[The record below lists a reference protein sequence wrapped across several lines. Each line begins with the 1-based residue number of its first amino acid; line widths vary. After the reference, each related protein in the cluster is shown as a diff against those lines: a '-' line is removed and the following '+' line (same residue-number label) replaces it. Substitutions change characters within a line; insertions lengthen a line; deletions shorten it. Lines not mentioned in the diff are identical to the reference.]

1 MNNFHKFQIRWGDP
15 LLEKFAAPPEDVLGE
30 LSHFE
35 MGIRRFC
42 YESDRPIWLEI
53 GKEQIKVFLDP
64 DISMLLEEDLP
75 TQIDQLSRGETIRLE
90 FVDSCCLTIELMPLG
105 NKINCNLRYFGYSDS
120 NKNFSLDGSYKQ
132 FQLNSKEV
140 LETLT
145 NFCIK
150 IGDMATETGY
160 ITRQE
165 KDDFIYPLE
174 IHKISSLK
182 LEN

>member
-1 MNNFHKFQIRWGDP
+1 M
-15 LLEKFAAPPEDVLGE
+15 
-30 LSHFE
+30 SHFE

-42 YESDRPIWLEI
+42 YESYRPILLEI

-75 TQIDQLSRGETIRLE
+75 TKIDQLSREETIHLE
-90 FVDSCCLTIELMPLG
+90 FVESCCVTIELVPLG

-120 NKNFSLDGSYKQ
+120 NKNFSLDSSYKQ
-132 FQLNSKEV
+132 LQLNSKEV

-165 KDDFIYPLE
+165 RDDFISPLE

-182 LEN
+182 LEH